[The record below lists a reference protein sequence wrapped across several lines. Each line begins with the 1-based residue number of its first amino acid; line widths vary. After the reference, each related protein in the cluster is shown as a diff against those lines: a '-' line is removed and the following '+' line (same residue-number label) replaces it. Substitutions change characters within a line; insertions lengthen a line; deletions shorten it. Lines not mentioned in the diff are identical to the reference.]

1 MDKKF
6 LACLI
11 STKDDELVE
20 HTETKGE
27 VRNIKSLSFI
37 VFLRHVCLFIYL
49 FVHFQLQNRKPV
61 GAGRSTCCT

>member
-37 VFLRHVCLFIYL
+37 VFLRHVYYL
-49 FVHFQLQNRKPV
+49 VVHFQLQNRKPV

>member
-37 VFLRHVCLFIYL
+37 VFLRHVYLFICT
-49 FVHFQLQNRKPV
+49 FSITKQE
-61 GAGRSTCCT
+61 TC